1 MKLGIMFANSGPLAD
16 PDLLTHLAQGAE
28 RVGFESLWAVEHV
41 VVPQGYSS
49 AYPYA
54 KSGKMPASDD
64 VPIPDPFVSLT
75 WMAAHTS
82 RIKLATGIVILPQ
95 RHPLYVA
102 KEAATLDVLSRGRF
116 ILGVGSGWLKEEFD
130 ALGIDFRR
138 RGERTDEAIAA
149 LRALWREAPASFSG
163 KHFAFGPVF
172 SSPRP
177 AQPAGVPIHIGGHS
191 PAAARRAGRLGDG
204 FFPARSEPQALRE
217 LYHLAREECLK
228 AGRDPAKV
236 ELSCMG
242 RASLDAVKQCQD
254 LGVARLVIPP
264 PAYDRDGLT
273 RALDKIGDE
282 VLARL

>member
-1 MKLGIMFANSGPLAD
+1 MKLGIMFANSGPFAD
-16 PDLLTHLAQGAE
+16 PDLLTHLAQSAE
-28 RVGFESLWAVEHV
+28 KIGFESLWAVEHV

-49 AYPYA
+49 SYPYS
-54 KSGKMPASDD
+54 KSGKMPGGDD

-116 ILGVGSGWLKEEFD
+116 MLGVGSGWLKEEFD
-130 ALGIDFRR
+130 ALGIDFHH
-138 RGERTDEAIAA
+138 RGARTDEAISA
-149 LRALWREAPASFSG
+149 LRVLWRDAPASFKG

-177 AQPAGVPIHIGGHS
+177 AQSTGVPIHIGGHS
-191 PAAARRAGRLGDG
+191 AAAARRAGRLGDG
-204 FFPARSEPQALRE
+204 FFPALSEPQALRE
-217 LYHLAREECLK
+217 LYRLAQDECRK
-228 AGRDPAKV
+228 AGRDPARL

-242 RASLDAVKQCQD
+242 RASLQAVKQCEE
-254 LGVARLVIPP
+254 LGAARLVIAP
-264 PAYDRDGLT
+264 PAYDREGIS
-273 RALDKIGDE
+273 RALEKIGDE

>member
-1 MKLGIMFANSGPLAD
+1 MKLGIMFSNSGPFAD
-16 PDLLTHLAQGAE
+16 PELSTHLAQSAE

-41 VVPQGYSS
+41 VVPQDYAS
-49 AYPYA
+49 AYPYS
-54 KSGKMPASDD
+54 KSGKMPGGGDL
-64 VPIPDPFVSLT
+64 PIPDPFISLT
-75 WMAAHTS
+75 WMAAHTT

-130 ALGIDFRR
+130 ALGIDFHR
-138 RGERTDEAIAA
+138 RGARTDEAIVA
-149 LRALWREAPASFSG
+149 LRAVWGGAPASFHG
-163 KHFAFGPVF
+163 KHFSFGPLF

-177 AQPAGVPIHIGGHS
+177 VQPAGVPIHIGGHS

-204 FFPARSEPQALRE
+204 FFPARAEPEALRD
-217 LYHLAREECLK
+217 LFRMASEEAVR
-228 AGRDPAKV
+228 AGRDPAKI

-242 RASLDAVKQCQD
+242 RASLDTVKQCQD
-254 LGVARLVIPP
+254 VGVARLVIAP
-264 PAYDRDGLT
+264 PAYDREGLT

-282 VLARL
+282 VLSRL